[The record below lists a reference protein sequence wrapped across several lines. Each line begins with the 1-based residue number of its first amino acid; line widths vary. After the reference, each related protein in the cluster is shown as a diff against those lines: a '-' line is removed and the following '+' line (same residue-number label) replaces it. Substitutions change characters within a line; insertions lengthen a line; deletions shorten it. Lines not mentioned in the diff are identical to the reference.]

1 MRPTLEI
8 PTRLGYRFL
17 ESGPV
22 RDETFF
28 RYRVDGSREPLPGPY
43 FRWPDREL
51 LSHYL
56 SVLPDPAPEDTNR
69 ASFKDSITHIAFPHH
84 SLYEGD
90 ISPSRGPP
98 FDWLRD
104 ALPNLQNISV
114 VSGQTW
120 GPHYLFDPARSGSRM
135 FEPEWDQLE
144 SFRDDP
150 RFKDD
155 RRLWKLLRRPEL
167 PLCLEPMYP
176 TPQDSRDLRRL
187 EQVHSTWPEEDAEDA
202 GNPAWKFKIRQVG
215 MLPKE
220 PIRNGGRRKWRDRDR
235 AGKNPVTTGVV
246 RMYDLESTKGPPS
259 SRGGE
264 GYQRRFSKA
273 ALERRADRAGI
284 RGHLGGVAGRKN
296 LDDFWARRRKP

>member
-1 MRPTLEI
+1 MELRLQIFSHIIDNAEAIYYYLDAAVESEVDAKDFRVVTLSRICWNLLQICRQFREDVKTYLGFPTFEALWKAQNRHGNELCVPRRRFQPDLDI
-8 PTRLGYRFL
+8 IFL

-22 RDETFF
+22 RDETFV

-56 SVLPDPAPEDTNR
+56 SALPDPAPEDTNR

-90 ISPSRGPP
+90 IAPSRGPP

-120 GPHYLFDPARSGSRM
+120 WPHCLFDPDRSVGRR
-135 FEPEWDQLE
+135 FEPEWDQFE

-167 PLCLEPMYP
+167 PLCLEPVHPM
-176 TPQDSRDLRRL
+176 PQDSRALRRL
-187 EQVHSTWPEEDAEDA
+187 DQQIHSTWPEEDAEDA
-202 GNPAWKFKIRQVG
+202 EDPA
-215 MLPKE
+215 
-220 PIRNGGRRKWRDRDR
+220 
-235 AGKNPVTTGVV
+235 
-246 RMYDLESTKGPPS
+246 
-259 SRGGE
+259 
-264 GYQRRFSKA
+264 
-273 ALERRADRAGI
+273 
-284 RGHLGGVAGRKN
+284 
-296 LDDFWARRRKP
+296 